1 MANLADRAK
10 ADIVLEFE
18 SQQLQRPSEEKKEL
32 SEIWETLFFNC
43 PRALCNTL
51 KNLAMLGC
59 IAKCFAL

>member
-1 MANLADRAK
+1 MASLADRAK
-10 ADIVLEFE
+10 ADTVLEFE
-18 SQQLQRPSEEKKEL
+18 SQQLQRPSEEKEEL
-32 SEIWETLFFNC
+32 SEIWESSFCNC